1 MAKNG
6 RPSINESRA
15 IKERCKDYFFNGMSA
30 AYTARK
36 VGCNI
41 NTVRKYFKEF
51 DKELEI
57 LEGKEFEQNAK
68 RNRSKNVIIL
78 DSQIDELLE
87 LQSELKSELKK
98 LKLTQ
103 KSTRLYEFLINKQI
117 QIAKDVAYLSIKRE
131 DVANRLT
138 QGAILE
144 QGFEELISHQ

>member
-6 RPSINESRA
+6 RPSVNESRS
-15 IKERCKDYFFNGMSA
+15 IKKRCNDYFLNGMSA
-30 AYTARK
+30 EFTAK
-36 VGCNI
+36 KLKCNI

-68 RNRSKNVIIL
+68 RNRSRNVILL

-98 LKLTQ
+98 LKPTQ

-117 QIAKDVAYLSIKRE
+117 QIAKEISNLSIKRE